1 MKVTALRKLLNC
13 TIDDLRIKE
22 IRTKFAES
30 VRNLVRK
37 SLKTQCFRTLL
48 WSWREHPHIFQCI
61 PLNTSALIF
70 RHLHNC

>member
-37 SLKTQCFRTLL
+37 SQKT
-48 WSWREHPHIFQCI
+48 
-61 PLNTSALIF
+61 
-70 RHLHNC
+70 